1 MSNRDVGSIIHHRQQ
16 RRAVISA
23 TVGNALEWF
32 DIIVFGFFAIT
43 ISKLFFPTGDELTS
57 LLMTAA
63 TFGVSFV
70 ARPLGAIVLGVYA
83 DRAGRK
89 AALSLT
95 MFLMTLGTVAIGL
108 MPTYA
113 TIGFWAPV
121 LVVLARLIQG
131 FSAGGEFGS
140 STTFLLEHTQ
150 PHQRGF
156 FASWQVASQG
166 LTALLAALFGLGVAL
181 LPAEDQL
188 AWGWRIP
195 FLFGALIGPVGL
207 YIRNNVEESP
217 EYVEQE
223 GHEHTAPAPQ
233 ASLLRR
239 LIDLLPATGLIVL
252 CTIGSYMLLLY
263 MPTYAIRQL
272 HLPPQLSFY
281 SVMAAGIVQL
291 CLAPYFGHLSDRI
304 GATRVMMP
312 AALFILVAIYPAFA
326 YIVQAPGVGRMILV
340 QLVMGVALTAYFAP
354 VPALMGRLFATRSR
368 ATGLSISYSLAVTV
382 FGGFAPF
389 IATWLIGVTGDSLS
403 PAWYISFGAALSI
416 IALVSCRAHGAP
428 SHPRSVLQGA

>member
-1 MSNRDVGSIIHHRQQ
+1 MSNGDHGSFIHDRQS

-23 TVGNALEWF
+23 TIGNALEWF

-43 ISKLFFPTGDELTS
+43 ISKLFFPTGNELTS
-57 LLMTAA
+57 LLLTAA

-70 ARPLGAIVLGVYA
+70 ARPVGAIVLGLYA
-83 DRAGRK
+83 DRSGRK
-89 AALSLT
+89 AALSLS
-95 MFLMTLGTVAIGL
+95 MLLMTLGTVTIGL

-113 TIGFWAPV
+113 SIGFWAPLLIV
-121 LVVLARLIQG
+121 IARLIQG

-150 PHQRGF
+150 ESRRGF

-166 LTALLAALFGLGVAL
+166 LTALLAAIFGMLIAW

-188 AWGWRIP
+188 SWGWRIP

-217 EYVEQE
+217 EYVAQVATPE
-223 GHEHTAPAPQ
+223 PAPRT
-233 ASLLRR
+233 SFLRAV
-239 LIDLLPATGLIVL
+239 LDLLPATGLIVL

-272 HLPPQLSFY
+272 HLPAQLSFY
-281 SVMAAGIVQL
+281 SVMVAGLIQL
-291 CLAPYFGHLSDRI
+291 CLAPYFGGLSDRI
-304 GATRVMMP
+304 GASRVMMP
-312 AALFILVAIYPAFA
+312 AAVFILLAIYPAFA
-326 YIVQAPGVGRMILV
+326 FLVAEPSVGRMIVV
-340 QLVMGVALTAYFAP
+340 QLVMGIALTAYFAP
-354 VPALMGRLFATRSR
+354 VPALLGRLFATRSR
-368 ATGLSISYSLAVTV
+368 AAGLSISYSLAVTI

-389 IATWLIGVTGDSLS
+389 IATWLIGYTGDSLS

-416 IALVSCRAHGAP
+416 AALFSCRAQAARPQAVG
-428 SHPRSVLQGA
+428 RLQNA

>member
-1 MSNRDVGSIIHHRQQ
+1 MSNGDHGSFIHNRQQ

-23 TVGNALEWF
+23 TIGNALEWF

-43 ISKLFFPTGDELTS
+43 ISKLFFPTGDDLSS
-57 LLMTAA
+57 LLLTAA

-70 ARPLGAIVLGVYA
+70 ARPVGAIVLGMYA

-89 AALSLT
+89 AALSLS
-95 MFLMTLGTVAIGL
+95 MLLMTLGTLTIGL

-113 TIGFWAPV
+113 SIGFWAPL
-121 LVVLARLIQG
+121 LVVTARLIQG

-140 STTFLLEHTQ
+140 STTFLLEHT
-150 PHQRGF
+150 HESQRGF

-166 LTALLAALFGLGVAL
+166 LTALLAAVFGMLIAW

-188 AWGWRIP
+188 SWGWRIP

-207 YIRNNVEESP
+207 YIRNHVEESP
-217 EYVEQE
+217 EYS
-223 GHEHTAPAPQ
+223 AQ
-233 ASLLRR
+233 ASATQAVAKVSFWRGLLG
-239 LIDLLPATGLIVL
+239 LLPATGLIVL

-272 HLPPQLSFY
+272 HLPAELSFY
-281 SVMAAGIVQL
+281 SVMVAGLVQL
-291 CLAPYFGHLSDRI
+291 CLAPYFGGLSDRI

-312 AALFILVAIYPAFA
+312 AAIFILLAIYPAFA
-326 YIVQAPGVGRMILV
+326 FLVATPSVERMILV

-354 VPALMGRLFATRSR
+354 VPALLGRLFSTRSR
-368 ATGLSISYSLAVTV
+368 AAGLSISYSLAVTV

-416 IALVSCRAHGAP
+416 AALISCRAVA
-428 SHPRSVLQGA
+428 SRSSVIGQVHNA